1 MLGIGKYRSLW
12 FLCTVQIHLATAR
25 DLVLGCVGSN
35 AAAIDA
41 TGLKPVPSADADV
54 HGML

>member
-12 FLCTVQIHLATAR
+12 FLCTVHIHLATVR
-25 DLVLGCVGSN
+25 DLVFGCVGSN

-41 TGLKPVPSADADV
+41 TGLKPVPAADADV
-54 HGML
+54 HGMR